1 MAGRHMRARRP
12 LGTHAPGRAH
22 GGGLAR
28 SFAVCLLVAVAVV
41 VLACLVQCPKYA
53 TPDDFIQD
61 LYVRG
66 AYYSTPSWLM
76 PYSMVFFSA
85 PVSLLYRIAPTLPWF
100 PLTLFAIVAV
110 SFACV
115 MHRAARA
122 RGRLARATLLSCL
135 IACEA
140 MVCLYFSYT
149 VVAYVGVAGA
159 MVVILDHAAFGRPDG
174 LRPADIG
181 ALALLFLSFSLRVES
196 DVSASSLFAPF
207 LVWAIARNRN
217 ARTMG
222 MAGLVV
228 TLMLVSFVGGN
239 LAWGLAPG
247 WGDFARMFSAAR
259 HIADYPEVSERAASL
274 AVPSLSRNDVRM
286 IYEFLFADT
295 STFDYDALTSLG
307 TAVEGYGVS
316 TLVGAVLVRKSFSAF
331 VLATLVLA
339 CAATALVCRWR
350 RLRGAPRALAWSIP
364 AMMAINLLV
373 VFLRA
378 RPKMHVVL
386 PIFCVTVM
394 ALALVA
400 VAPIAPAVDGAPCPA
415 SRRASVARA
424 VSCAGLLAATLGIG
438 LVVEVK
444 FSLPL
449 QRQLSLGVTSATE
462 SYVDENPGTLVLFA
476 HTQGLLLNEDCL
488 AFESWRMPDNV
499 ILSGGYEQ
507 YTQVWS
513 PMLERTGMS
522 VDGLYLNLF
531 DADMVVV
538 GSEEQAEL
546 MRVYLT
552 EHSGADV
559 TKVMERELGAGS
571 DGTTYGVWAF
581 SPA

>member
-1 MAGRHMRARRP
+1 
-12 LGTHAPGRAH
+12 
-22 GGGLAR
+22 
-28 SFAVCLLVAVAVV
+28 
-41 VLACLVQCPKYA
+41 
-53 TPDDFIQD
+53 
-61 LYVRG
+61 
-66 AYYSTPSWLM
+66 
-76 PYSMVFFSA
+76 
-85 PVSLLYRIAPTLPWF
+85 
-100 PLTLFAIVAV
+100 
-110 SFACV
+110 
-115 MHRAARA
+115 
-122 RGRLARATLLSCL
+122 
-135 IACEA
+135 
-140 MVCLYFSYT
+140 
-149 VVAYVGVAGA
+149 
-159 MVVILDHAAFGRPDG
+159 
-174 LRPADIG
+174 
-181 ALALLFLSFSLRVES
+181 
-196 DVSASSLFAPF
+196 
-207 LVWAIARNRN
+207 
-217 ARTMG
+217 
-222 MAGLVV
+222 
-228 TLMLVSFVGGN
+228 
-239 LAWGLAPG
+239 
-247 WGDFARMFSAAR
+247 
-259 HIADYPEVSERAASL
+259 
-274 AVPSLSRNDVRM
+274 
-286 IYEFLFADT
+286 
-295 STFDYDALTSLG
+295 
-307 TAVEGYGVS
+307 
-316 TLVGAVLVRKSFSAF
+316 
-331 VLATLVLA
+331 
-339 CAATALVCRWR
+339 
-350 RLRGAPRALAWSIP
+350 
-364 AMMAINLLV
+364 MMAINLLV